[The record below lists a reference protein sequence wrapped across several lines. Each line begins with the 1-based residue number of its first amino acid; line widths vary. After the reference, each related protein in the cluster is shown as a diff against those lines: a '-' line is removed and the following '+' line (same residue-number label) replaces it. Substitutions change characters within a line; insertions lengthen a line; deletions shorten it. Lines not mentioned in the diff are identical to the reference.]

1 MNWISIQK
9 AADWFGERIGGEQIL
24 PLVKAWEEAL
34 LNFIPNPRV
43 KAAIQKVMEREEIYQ
58 EKVIEA
64 AEQNVIRDLD
74 RSTAQLGASSG
85 STLEKSA

>member
-9 AADWFGERIGGEQIL
+9 AADWFGSRISGEQVL

-34 LNFIPNPRV
+34 LDFIPNPRV

-64 AEQNVIRDLD
+64 AEQKALHDSDQRLE
-74 RSTAQLGASSG
+74 ALGASSG
-85 STLEKSA
+85 SMPEKSA

>member
-1 MNWISIQK
+1 
-9 AADWFGERIGGEQIL
+9 
-24 PLVKAWEEAL
+24 
-34 LNFIPNPRV
+34 
-43 KAAIQKVMEREEIYQ
+43 MEREEIYQ

>member
-1 MNWISIQK
+1 
-9 AADWFGERIGGEQIL
+9 
-24 PLVKAWEEAL
+24 
-34 LNFIPNPRV
+34 
-43 KAAIQKVMEREEIYQ
+43 MEREEIYQ

-85 STLEKSA
+85 SMPEKLA